1 MRHALNKHLIT
12 GFHKTQLVSNH
23 MLLLGTRAENTQVPH
38 SSLTLGTGLHLER
51 GSIQNPT
58 AALQLPQIV
67 ISEAKELSHQAV

>member
-1 MRHALNKHLIT
+1 
-12 GFHKTQLVSNH
+12 